1 MTAAVERIRREASQ
15 LSYDERETLVR
26 ALELDLDSATPGG
39 DGLAEIEAAWD
50 AEIETRVADIESGK
64 VRLLSRDEFN
74 TGFSE
79 ARHKLA
85 ARRQAGA

>member
-1 MTAAVERIRREASQ
+1 MTSAIERIRREASQ

-26 ALELDLDSATPGG
+26 VLELDLDSATPEG
-39 DGLAEIEAAWD
+39 DDAAEIEAAWD

-64 VRLLSRDEFN
+64 VRLLSREEFDA
-74 TGFSE
+74 GFSE
-79 ARHKLA
+79 ARRKLA